1 MQTSNRSKSEIPVK
15 YLRRGVARFAWES
28 DGIAHAGV
36 GAVRSTAENCKPS
49 GPDQFWRQDEQT
61 NLAGRLAVL
70 VSFGINV
77 SAQTYQS
84 HIEHP
89 IVRYQ
94 MSARFDPAT
103 KKVAGHYH
111 LTWWNHTEDSI
122 PDLYFHL
129 YLNAFKNIDS
139 TFLRE
144 ASHQPAARSA
154 EGMESRAGRTEV
166 GMGGRQQTSDRG
178 RRRPDAGD
186 HLRASRR

>member
-1 MQTSNRSKSEIPVK
+1 MT
-15 YLRRGVARFAWES
+15 RRILLGV
-28 DGIAHAGV
+28 
-36 GAVRSTAENCKPS
+36 
-49 GPDQFWRQDEQT
+49 
-61 NLAGRLAVL
+61 LAVV
-70 VSFGINV
+70 VSFGIRV

-94 MSARFDPAT
+94 ISARYDPAT

-129 YLNAFKNIDS
+129 YLNAFKNMDS

-144 ASHQPAARSA
+144 ASTSRRRRSA
-154 EGMESRAGRTEV
+154 ERLESQAGRTEV
-166 GMGGRQQTSDRG
+166 GMGGRQQAAD
-178 RRRPDAGD
+178 RRRRGPDAGD
-186 HLRASRR
+186 DLRAPRR